1 MPKTKKSHKHPP
13 VRLDVRDKI
22 AVREAIYDELLKAK
36 KEATDLA
43 IDTTQAIAT
52 VYSAVVLFDRF
63 GFTKEQIEDFVSG
76 VNKLSNNIYEG
87 YTYNMS
93 AIEVFRDEIGLE
105 VPEVL
110 NTFMEMNVIS
120 KEE

>member
-1 MPKTKKSHKHPP
+1 MPKTKKSHRRLPI
-13 VRLDVRDKI
+13 RLDIRDKI
-22 AVREAIYDELLKAK
+22 AVREAISDELLKAK

-63 GFTKEQIEDFVSG
+63 GFTKEQIEQFVSG

-105 VPEVL
+105 VPKVL
-110 NTFMEMNVIS
+110 NTLMEMNIIG